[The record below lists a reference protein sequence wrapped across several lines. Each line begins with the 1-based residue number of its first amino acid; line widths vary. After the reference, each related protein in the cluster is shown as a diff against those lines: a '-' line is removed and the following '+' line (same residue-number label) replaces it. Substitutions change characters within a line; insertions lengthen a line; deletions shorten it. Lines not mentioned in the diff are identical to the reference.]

1 MKKVMT
7 GALIAAVVGIGG
19 VGGTAVAQA
28 SGPADQTARQD
39 CRTYS
44 SVKECGQPKLNDK
57 QRACVTSSVQQGM
70 TERRATVECSA
81 FA

>member
-1 MKKVMT
+1 MKRVMT

-19 VGGTAVAQA
+19 VGSATAAQP
-28 SGPADQTARQD
+28 SHERTARQD

-44 SVKECGQPKLNDK
+44 GVTECGQPQLNEK
-57 QRACVTSSVQQGM
+57 QRACVTTAVQRGM
-70 TERRATVECSA
+70 TERRAEVECHA

>member
-1 MKKVMT
+1 MKRVMT
-7 GALIAAVVGIGG
+7 GALIAGFVGIAG
-19 VGGTAVAQA
+19 VGSATAAQP
-28 SGPADQTARQD
+28 SHEQNTRRD

-44 SVKECGQPKLNDK
+44 SATECGQPQLNEK

-70 TERRATVECSA
+70 TERRAVVECKA